1 MMGCRNSSENIN
13 NLAKLVGYFAFEQN
27 FYKYLTIRM
36 LAMINLLT
44 EVDHNADLENI
55 KSSQRRKD

>member
-1 MMGCRNSSENIN
+1 MMGCSNSSENIN

-36 LAMINLLT
+36 LAMANLLT
-44 EVDHNADLENI
+44 EVDH
-55 KSSQRRKD
+55 KC